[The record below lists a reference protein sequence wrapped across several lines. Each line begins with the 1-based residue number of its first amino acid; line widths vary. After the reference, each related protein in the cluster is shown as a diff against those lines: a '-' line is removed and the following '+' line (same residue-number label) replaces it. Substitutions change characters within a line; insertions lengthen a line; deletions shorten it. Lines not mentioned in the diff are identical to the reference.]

1 MQDLKQNGP
10 GKIIRLKPAAYGMD
24 VRTIIHQLQ
33 VSDVTRSH
41 VSDMQEFIRMGD
53 TMSAVNDNL
62 RGINTAGGRKTATE
76 VRTSGEAGASRLAT
90 HARLISSQ
98 GIVDLTE
105 QMSLNNQQNL
115 SEEFYWRVTGPEGQ
129 EAVPTI
135 IKPEDLVGDFYFPVH
150 DGTLPL
156 DKIGLLDIWREI
168 LTGVASDPELRA
180 QYNVGA
186 IFEFVAELGGAKN
199 ISSFKVTPQEQIQNA
214 AQAGNAVPIPGLEGN
229 IPAELQAILGGM

>member
-1 MQDLKQNGP
+1 
-10 GKIIRLKPAAYGMD
+10 
-24 VRTIIHQLQ
+24 
-33 VSDVTRSH
+33 
-41 VSDMQEFIRMGD
+41 MGD

-62 RGINTAGGRKTATE
+62 RGINNAGGRKTATE

-98 GIVDLTE
+98 GVVDLTE

-115 SEEFYWRVTGPEGQ
+115 TQEFYNRVTGPEGA
-129 EAVPTI
+129 EAIPSI
-135 IKPEDLVGDFYFPVH
+135 IRPEDLVGDFYFPVH

-168 LTGVASDPELRA
+168 LTGVAADPELRA

-199 ISSFKVTPQEQIQNA
+199 ISQFKLTPPEVAEAQ
-214 AQAGNAVPIPGLEGN
+214 AQAGNAMPVPGLSGN
-229 IPAELQAILGGM
+229 MPAELAAILGGQ